1 MNLIQLS
8 HKNHMLHHIDYEY
21 KKEESKMTYYIHSEY
36 PNFFFYEKKR
46 KKRKMNSLLDTISIC
61 LTINLIVS
69 YKKGTLLSY

>member
-1 MNLIQLS
+1 
-8 HKNHMLHHIDYEY
+8 
-21 KKEESKMTYYIHSEY
+21 MTYYIHSEY

-69 YKKGTLLSY
+69 YKKGTLLSYWAAYKTIVQYITLTNSFLVIYNNQP